1 MEISHEK
8 ILILAPH
15 TDDAEFGCGGSIV
28 KLVENNC
35 SVHVVAFSIAEESV
49 PDNVPKNIN
58 KQYMKDAMAILGVKE
73 ENIIIKNYPVRNF
86 PSVRQSILED
96 LVEIN
101 RKITP
106 SIVFLPSTFDTHQD
120 HQVVSQEGFRA
131 FKKVTI
137 LGYELPWNNLTF
149 TTNCFIPL
157 QEEHVNKKLNS
168 LQCYISQMGRDYI
181 SKDFLKSVMRTRGGQ
196 MGKKYAEA
204 FELIRLLL

>member
-1 MEISHEK
+1 M
-8 ILILAPH
+8 
-15 TDDAEFGCGGSIV
+15 
-28 KLVENNC
+28 
-35 SVHVVAFSIAEESV
+35 
-49 PDNVPKNIN
+49 
-58 KQYMKDAMAILGVKE
+58 
-73 ENIIIKNYPVRNF
+73 
-86 PSVRQSILED
+86 ED